1 MKLNRFGKGLIME
14 KNYKLKI
21 SVKDMIKGLKH
32 YKSLAKQDLLR
43 ADQTAQPDLYKSHA
57 ESRIA
62 IYKML
67 IKSAKTEDSKEVV
80 EKALRL
86 YEQVPFIGKSK
97 ANNHIRDVAHEHALE
112 NFFLLIGL
120 DQETQKQAW
129 SKRPR
134 ITDESAV
141 SS

>member
-1 MKLNRFGKGLIME
+1 MME

-43 ADQTAQPDLYKSHA
+43 ADQTAQPGLYKSHA

-67 IKSAKTEDSKEVV
+67 IKSAKDEDSKDVV

-86 YEQVPFIGKSK
+86 YEQVPFISKSK
-97 ANNHIRDVAHEHALE
+97 ANSHIRDVAHEHALE

-120 DQETQKQAW
+120 DPETQKQAW

-134 ITDESAV
+134 ISDESV
-141 SS
+141 VPT